1 MTGELKLVPPGR
13 LDRPV
18 ITPRQSEILGVVRAE
33 GAVSVAVLADRFEV
47 THQTIRRDLRVLE
60 DLGLLQ
66 KGFGAAFASPGVA
79 RHGHDERGG
88 TLVEVK
94 RRLVEALEEFLI
106 PGATVFVGLGTT
118 FDSLH
123 EVVERHP
130 GILIATPNLTV
141 AHTCAL
147 GTNATVYV
155 YGGYVRNKDSS
166 VLTLDSE
173 SRRRFKFD
181 IAIIGASAID
191 EQGTVL
197 EFDPMEVDLVRD
209 VLTQARR
216 VILVA
221 HADKFGR
228 RAPHVVTTL
237 AEVDIFVSNA
247 TPQLRNKAGD
257 AVPLPAN
264 LRLVLPVSPDS

>member
-1 MTGELKLVPPGR
+1 MSGGHTRFAAPARV
-13 LDRPV
+13 DRPAV
-18 ITPRQSEILGVVRAE
+18 TARQSEILDAVRAQ
-33 GAVSVAVLADRFEV
+33 GAVSVAALAAQFDV
-47 THQTIRRDLRVLE
+47 THQTIRRDLRALQ

-79 RHGHDERGG
+79 RHAHGEREA
-88 TLVEVK
+88 TLTEVK
-94 RRLVEALEEFLI
+94 RRLVQALEEFLT
-106 PGATVFVGLGTT
+106 PDATVFVGLGTT
-118 FDSLH
+118 FDSLY

-147 GTNATVYV
+147 NTDATVYV

-166 VLTLDSE
+166 VLTMSDG

-181 IAIIGASAID
+181 VAIIGASAID
-191 EQGTVL
+191 EEGAVL

-209 VLTQARR
+209 VLSQARQ

-221 HADKFGR
+221 HDEKFGR
-228 RAPHVVTTL
+228 HAPHVVTTL
-237 AEVDIFVSNA
+237 AEVDVLISNTA
-247 TPQLRNKAGD
+247 PQLRDGSGNAQ
-257 AVPLPAN
+257 PAPTG
-264 LRLVLPVSPDS
+264 LRLIIA

>member
-1 MTGELKLVPPGR
+1 MTGGHTKFSTQIR
-13 LDRPV
+13 HDRPTV
-18 ITPRQSEILGVVRAE
+18 TSRQSEILDAVRVQ
-33 GAVSVAVLADRFEV
+33 GAVSVAALAAQFDV
-47 THQTIRRDLRVLE
+47 THQTIRRDLRALQ

-79 RHGHDERGG
+79 RHGHDEREA

-94 RRLVEALEEFLI
+94 RRLVQALEEFLT
-106 PGATVFVGLGTT
+106 PDATVFVGLGTT

-123 EVVERHP
+123 EVAERHP

-147 GTNATVYV
+147 NTNATVYV

-166 VLTLDSE
+166 VLTMSDE

-181 IAIIGASAID
+181 VAIIGASAID
-191 EQGTVL
+191 EQGAVL

-209 VLTQARR
+209 VLTQSRR
-216 VILVA
+216 TILVA
-221 HADKFGR
+221 HDEKFGR
-228 RAPHVVTTL
+228 RAPHMVTTL
-237 AEVDIFVSNA
+237 AEVDVLISNVL
-247 TPQLRNKAGD
+247 PQLRDESGNALS
-257 AVPLPAN
+257 LPTS
-264 LRLVLPVSPDS
+264 LRLITA

>member
-1 MTGELKLVPPGR
+1 MTGGHTRFAKRTEARAPSVT
-13 LDRPV
+13 V
-18 ITPRQSEILGVVRAE
+18 RQSEILDAVRAL
-33 GAVSVAVLADRFEV
+33 GAVSVAALATQFDV
-47 THQTIRRDLRVLE
+47 THQTIRRDLRTLQE
-60 DLGLLQ
+60 LGLLQ

-79 RHGHDERGG
+79 RHGHEEREA

-94 RRLVEALEEFLI
+94 RRLVQALAEFLT
-106 PGATVFVGLGTT
+106 PDATIFVGLGTT

-123 EVVERHP
+123 EVVDRHP

-147 GTNATVYV
+147 NTNATVYV

-166 VLTLDSE
+166 ILTMSDE

-181 IAIIGASAID
+181 VAVIGASAID
-191 EQGTVL
+191 EEGSVL

-209 VLTQARR
+209 VLKQSRQ

-221 HADKFGR
+221 HDEKFGR
-228 RAPHVVTTL
+228 HAPHVVTTL
-237 AEVDIFVSNA
+237 NEVDVLITSIPSQVVA
-247 TPQLRNKAGD
+247 KHGTERA
-257 AVPLPAN
+257 LPAN
-264 LRLVLPVSPDS
+264 LRLIRV

>member
-1 MTGELKLVPPGR
+1 MTGGHTRFARTPRAE
-13 LDRPV
+13 RPTV
-18 ITPRQSEILGVVRAE
+18 TSRQSEILDAVRAQ
-33 GAVSVAVLADRFEV
+33 GAVSVAALATQFDV
-47 THQTIRRDLRVLE
+47 THQTIRRDLRALQ

-79 RHGHDERGG
+79 RHGHHEREA

-94 RRLVEALEEFLI
+94 RRLVQALDEFFT
-106 PGATVFVGLGTT
+106 PDATVFIGLGTT

-141 AHTCAL
+141 AYTCAL
-147 GTNATVYV
+147 NTDATVYV

-166 VLTLDSE
+166 VLTLSDK

-181 IAIIGASAID
+181 LAIIGASAID
-191 EQGTVL
+191 EEGTVL

-209 VLTQARR
+209 VLTQTRQ

-221 HADKFGR
+221 HDGKFGR
-228 RAPHVVTTL
+228 RAPHVVTSMEEIDVL
-237 AEVDIFVSNA
+237 ISNT
-247 TPQLRNKAGD
+247 TPQLTDRLGKTR
-257 AVPLPAN
+257 PLPPS
-264 LRLVLPVSPDS
+264 LRVITA